1 LKREILINGSQR
13 ETRVAILEDD
23 RLVELLVDRP
33 DHRRTVGD
41 IYLGRVEAVLPG
53 IQAAFVD
60 IGQEKSAFLH
70 ASDLLEPDEDEEPEE
85 EAEDE
90 TEADPPE
97 APAGTAAGDDAGTE
111 DASADRRTNW
121 RAGRDRRR
129 RGRGRGAATEA
140 GGGNGGNGETRQ
152 REISSRRAV
161 PNIQDILKKGQTLPV
176 QVTKEPIGTKG
187 CRVTAQISLPGRF
200 LVYMPY
206 ASKVGV
212 SRKIESREQ
221 RAKLR
226 EMVSQLLPK
235 DAGGVIVRTVAE
247 GVTEEHFRREI
258 DSLLALW
265 RKINRKKTF
274 VRRAPALLQR
284 ETSLTRGIIRDL
296 FSSKVDALHVDSK
309 ELYNEIEQYLN
320 QIDPEL
326 MARVQYYTE
335 PTPLFDKFDIEAEI
349 RDLFKA
355 RVELPTGGSLVIQP
369 TEALVSIDVNTG
381 RYTGKKDPEKT
392 ILRTNLEAAREIAR
406 QIRLR
411 DIGGIIVC
419 DFIDMETRTNRD
431 KVLQELRT
439 HLGRD
444 RARTKAL
451 AVSELGLVE
460 MTRQRV
466 RPSLWHSMTTDCP
479 TCGGS
484 GRVFTPEVVSRR
496 LERALKRAGHE
507 HRERQL
513 TVRLHPEVALYL
525 LEEEPKLLQTLSKLT
540 GLDLE
545 LRDDPMMRLDEFRLM
560 SRPAGRDVTDIYAV
574 A

>member
-13 ETRVAILEDD
+13 ETRLAILEDD

-70 ASDLLEPDEDEEPEE
+70 ASDLLEPDEDEDPVEEAEE
-85 EAEDE
+85 EAVAAAEGDPAE
-90 TEADPPE
+90 AADPPAVE
-97 APAGTAAGDDAGTE
+97 DAPAERKAG
-111 DASADRRTNW
+111 W
-121 RAGRDRRR
+121 RGRERRR
-129 RGRGRGAATEA
+129 RGRGNGGAASTEKPA
-140 GGGNGGNGETRQ
+140 NGGEARQ
-152 REISSRRAV
+152 REISPRRAL

-176 QVTKEPIGTKG
+176 QVTKEPISTKG

-226 EMVSQLLPK
+226 EMVTKLLPK

-265 RKINRKKTF
+265 KKINRKKTF

-296 FSSKVDALHVDSK
+296 FSAKVDALHVDSR

-326 MARVQYYTE
+326 LSRVHMYTE
-335 PTPLFDKFDIEAEI
+335 PTPLFDKFDIESEI

-355 RVELPTGGSLVIQP
+355 RVELPTGGSLIIQP

-419 DFIDMETRTNRD
+419 DFIDMETRSNRD

-479 TCGGS
+479 TCAAS

-496 LERALKRAGHE
+496 LERALKRAGH
-507 HRERQL
+507 
-513 TVRLHPEVALYL
+513 
-525 LEEEPKLLQTLSKLT
+525 
-540 GLDLE
+540 
-545 LRDDPMMRLDEFRLM
+545 
-560 SRPAGRDVTDIYAV
+560 
-574 A
+574 

>member
-70 ASDLLEPDEDEEPEE
+70 ASDLLEPEEDEDPVEEAEE
-85 EAEDE
+85 EAAEAE
-90 TEADPPE
+90 TAEPVADAPGAEE
-97 APAGTAAGDDAGTE
+97 APAE
-111 DASADRRTNW
+111 RKSW
-121 RAGRDRRR
+121 RGRDRRR
-129 RGRGRGAATEA
+129 RGRNHVPNATGERSVTSGEA
-140 GGGNGGNGETRQ
+140 RQ
-152 REISSRRAV
+152 REISPRRPL

-176 QVTKEPIGTKG
+176 QVTKEPISTKG

-226 EMVSQLLPK
+226 EMVSKLLPK

-258 DSLLALW
+258 ESLLALW
-265 RKINRKKTF
+265 RKINRKKSF

-296 FSSKVDALHVDSK
+296 FSAKVDALHVDSR
-309 ELYNEIEQYLN
+309 ELYNEIEQYLG

-326 MARVQYYTE
+326 ISRVHLYAE
-335 PTPLFDKFDIEAEI
+335 PTPLFDKFDIESEI

-355 RVELPTGGSLVIQP
+355 RVELPTGGSLIIQP

-419 DFIDMETRTNRD
+419 DFIDMETRSNRD

-479 TCGGS
+479 TCAGT
-484 GRVFTPEVVSRR
+484 GRVFTPEVVARR

-540 GLDLE
+540 SLDLE

-560 SRPAGRDVTDIYAV
+560 SRPAGRDVTELYAV